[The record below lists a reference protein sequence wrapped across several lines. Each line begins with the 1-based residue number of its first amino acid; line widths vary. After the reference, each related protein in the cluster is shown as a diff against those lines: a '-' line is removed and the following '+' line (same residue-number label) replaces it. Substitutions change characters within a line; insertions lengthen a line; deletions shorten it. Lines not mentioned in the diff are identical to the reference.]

1 MEKKAWEKNANMKA
15 LHKCRGDLVSKDIN
29 GNFISMFQMDSRMDL
44 LFENMW
50 KRTSTTSTKMPAR
63 SSLGRLQRN

>member
-1 MEKKAWEKNANMKA
+1 MEKKAWGKNANMKA
-15 LHKCRGDLVSKDIN
+15 LHKRRGDRVSKDIN

-50 KRTSTTSTKMPAR
+50 KRTSTT
-63 SSLGRLQRN
+63 